1 MSQFFKVNVSVV
13 IFKENKILVQ
23 KRSVNEEVFPGLWGI
38 PGGTLETSDKT
49 LDAAL
54 DREVMEE
61 VGIKIKD
68 PALYANNTVE
78 KEEYGNL
85 YLVYYADYAS
95 GDAKALEDTE
105 EVRWADLD
113 SIKQLEFTPT
123 TKETIKLAYSRRN
136 NRNRI

>member
-13 IFKENKILVQ
+13 IFKENKVLVQ
-23 KRSVNEEVFPGLWGI
+23 KRSANEEVFPGFWGV

-68 PALYANNTVE
+68 SVLYANNTVE

>member
-13 IFKENKILVQ
+13 IFKENKVLVQ
-23 KRSVNEEVFPGLWGI
+23 KRSANEEVFPGLWGV

-68 PALYANNTVE
+68 PVLYANNAVE
-78 KEEYGNL
+78 KEEYGKL

-95 GDAKALEDTE
+95 GDPKALEDTE

-113 SIKQLEFTPT
+113 SIQQLEFTPT
-123 TKETIKLAYSRRN
+123 TKETIRLAYSRKN
-136 NRNRI
+136 NKNRI